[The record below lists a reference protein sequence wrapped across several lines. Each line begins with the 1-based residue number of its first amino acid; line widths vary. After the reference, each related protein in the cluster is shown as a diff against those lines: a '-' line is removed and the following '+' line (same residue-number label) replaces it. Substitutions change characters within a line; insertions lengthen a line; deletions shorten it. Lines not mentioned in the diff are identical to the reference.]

1 MLTYKAVI
9 ALKHGNREW
18 SWINMAPKLRPH
30 FEPITVYVATYLGM
44 SQRMGKWW
52 WNPSY
57 HSPIVLSSHYRGSQH
72 AYKTTVLAWK
82 NQKVS
87 RYMIQVISHISCS
100 LTILYYLEMGLFCKA
115 TWLEI
120 NKAKSFIRF
129 SNVQKFQ
136 EMTSM
141 FLNIQCPRIRIRSDI
156 SRLK

>member
-9 ALKHGNREW
+9 ALNHGNREW

-30 FEPITVYVATYLGM
+30 FEPIRVYVATYLGM

-72 AYKTTVLAWK
+72 AYKTTVLAW
-82 NQKVS
+82 NTLL
-87 RYMIQVISHISCS
+87 CS

-129 SNVQKFQ
+129 SNVLQFQ

-141 FLNIQCPRIRIRSDI
+141 FLTYNVQEFESDLI
-156 SRLK
+156 YLG